1 MFSLR
6 CVFPNP
12 DKIGTFRFA
21 QFLAMSRIR
30 FFDIDFLKTPKI
42 SCRNKYILYFQYM
55 RYGSRKI
62 FILMFLL
69 AVFATL
75 LVSCG
80 QNQREKKSQVAVV
93 GGDGLSAEDLM
104 RKVPPEFKDFITRRQ
119 WLQLVHNW
127 VDEKLLSSYALSRG
141 AKNDPDVQR
150 KLEDA
155 RRQILEQYL
164 RDKIIAPKIE
174 ISKYE
179 IEQYYGEHIA
189 DFIREHDEIEAL
201 HIVVQSKVLSD
212 SVKKFLKSDSSFCW
226 VAKKFS
232 EEYSPQDSCY
242 LGWFSRSDILPDLVR
257 PVFKSKPGDT
267 VGPIKAGGNYHFFY
281 IISYGESGTPRSLD
295 EVRETIRQK
304 IFQSKFD
311 NYMSNLLDSLRAVAK
326 IKIDTAAIDSISL
339 INRANQK
346 NISQS
351 KKQIIDSIN
360 SETIDSSNSMK

>member
-1 MFSLR
+1 
-6 CVFPNP
+6 
-12 DKIGTFRFA
+12 
-21 QFLAMSRIR
+21 
-30 FFDIDFLKTPKI
+30 
-42 SCRNKYILYFQYM
+42 M

-127 VDEKLLSSYALSRG
+127 VDEKLLSSYALSHG
-141 AKNDPDVQR
+141 AKDDPDVQR